1 MLRIGRAPSG
11 ALENSRAFSHS
22 LHNFAND
29 RRGSSTVATSA
40 SAAIIAAGLF
50 MMAPGLGPVL
60 ERTVFA
66 EFAVIEGAE
75 TAVDAPVQV
84 AVNVPRMELP
94 RVDRGDG
101 SPIQTGSVQADD
113 DTAAARA
120 ARGVI
125 DAIDDLPSRRLQ
137 EIGLRGS
144 LYFDDE

>member
-1 MLRIGRAPSG
+1 MLRIGRGPLG
-11 ALENSRAFSHS
+11 ALENSRAFSSS

-75 TAVDAPVQV
+75 PATGTPVRI
-84 AVNVPRMELP
+84 AINVPRMELP

-101 SPIQTGSVQADD
+101 SPIQTGSIETDE

-125 DAIDDLPSRRLQ
+125 DEIDALPSRRLR